1 MAHAGAVHMDTT
13 EEFESIYDDYARDKL
28 KGHSQGKV
36 YNRTVLDRE
45 EDGTFDLL
53 VKTYFPMEISRADYE
68 QYFGLSSGRGRDR
81 RQGSIGRDPLPKG
94 IVIDGNN
101 SENDVLLEGE
111 LEYLSKM
118 HKNQI
123 EMDQVL
129 SHPGESWTG
138 LKGQVNEDIMKRH
151 AFEPG
156 NRSVALLY
164 SPPAMIQKAVL
175 PALLAYDEDKNLFD
189 F

>member
-1 MAHAGAVHMDTT
+1 MDTT

-28 KGHSQGKV
+28 KGHCQGKFVFFWPTLLELLRLYYRV

-45 EDGTFDLL
+45 EDGTFDLF
-53 VKTYFPMEISRADYE
+53 VKTYFPMEITRADYE

-94 IVIDGNN
+94 IVIDG
-101 SENDVLLEGE
+101 SKSGNDVLVEGE
-111 LEYLSKM
+111 LEHLSKM
-118 HKNQI
+118 HKKQV
-123 EMDQVL
+123 EMDQML
-129 SHPGESWTG
+129 SHPGESRTG
-138 LKGQVNEDIMKRH
+138 LKGQ
-151 AFEPG
+151 
-156 NRSVALLY
+156 
-164 SPPAMIQKAVL
+164 SPNHDPKAVL